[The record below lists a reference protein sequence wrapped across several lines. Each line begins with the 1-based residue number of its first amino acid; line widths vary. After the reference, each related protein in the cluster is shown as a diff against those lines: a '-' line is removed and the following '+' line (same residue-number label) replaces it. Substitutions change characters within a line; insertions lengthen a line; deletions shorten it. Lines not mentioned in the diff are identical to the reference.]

1 MRMTKGRLY
10 NLIHRKPWKPR
21 SWAVLCLLVL
31 LVSGANVYAIM
42 IDPLEY
48 NPDNPGEAFN
58 VSSFVEQMLEGTG
71 IDITS
76 ASLTLSIDQID
87 IGATRAGTFTNDSG
101 TYAIGDGIVM
111 STGDVRSYE
120 DGTNT
125 SSACCNGIDDPHFNG
140 DFGGMASV
148 DQELLLDPITG
159 GDVEDFDVVQ
169 LDIAFD
175 MQAGFDTVYFAMVF
189 GSEEYFPEDGQSFV
203 NDGFGAFL
211 NGVNIALL
219 SIGTTEAFAADIPG
233 TELDGVYAPWGDPFL
248 VFSSALFPS
257 ALYEMGNVLT
267 FIMADASDSVF
278 DTTVYI
284 SGLGGVQPS
293 KVPEPASLLL
303 VGSGLA
309 FLISIR
315 KKFKGRV

>member
-1 MRMTKGRLY
+1 MMHMMQWI
-10 NLIHRKPWKPR
+10 NWKSR
-21 SWAVLCLLVL
+21 FWVVLGLLAFFAL
-31 LVSGANVYAIM
+31 GTDLYAIM
-42 IDPLEY
+42 IDPIEY
-48 NPDNPGEAFN
+48 NPDNPGEAFD
-58 VSSFVEQMLEGTG
+58 VTYSVEQMLGGTG

-76 ASLTLSIDQID
+76 ALLTLSIDQVD
-87 IGATRAGTFTNDSG
+87 IGATRTGTFTNDSG
-101 TYAIGDGIVM
+101 TYGIRDGIVM

-120 DGTNT
+120 DGIST
-125 SSACCNGIDDPHFNG
+125 STACCNGIDDPHFNG

-159 GDVEDFDVVQ
+159 DLDHFDVVQ

-189 GSEEYFPEDGQSFV
+189 GSEEFFPEDWQSFA

-219 SIGTTEAFAADIPG
+219 SIDTAEAFAADIPG
-233 TELDGVYAPWGDPFL
+233 TELDGVYAPSGDPFL
-248 VFSSALFPS
+248 VFLNSSDLFDV
-257 ALYEMGNVLT
+257 GNVLT

-284 SGLGGVQPS
+284 SGLGGVPPS

-303 VGSGLA
+303 MGSGLA
-309 FLISIR
+309 FLFSIR